1 MRMIIVALSNIRS
14 LFNVG
19 SIFRTADAFGIDS
32 LILGGYTGYP
42 PRKEITKTAL
52 GAERWVPWER
62 VYHIPRKL
70 RALKEEGFTII
81 GLENNISPQTIPLQQ
96 FIPPRLTVLVL
107 GNEVRGLSPAVQK
120 EIDTFVAIPMVG
132 KKESLNVAVAF
143 GIAAWHVTMK
153 QTYSMVQMG
162 GEHI

>member
-1 MRMIIVALSNIRS
+1 MMIVALSNIRS

-19 SIFRTADAFGIDS
+19 AIFRTADALGIDS

-62 VYHIPRKL
+62 VYRLPGKL
-70 RALKEEGFTII
+70 HALKEQGFTLV
-81 GLENNISPQTIPLQQ
+81 GLENNISKPTLLLQQ
-96 FIPPRLTVLVL
+96 FVPPKRFVLVL

-120 EIDTFVAIPMVG
+120 EIDTFVSIGMLG
-132 KKESLNVAVAF
+132 KKESLNVSVAF
-143 GIAAWHVTMK
+143 GIAAWHLRNNF
-153 QTYSMVQMG
+153 
-162 GEHI
+162 